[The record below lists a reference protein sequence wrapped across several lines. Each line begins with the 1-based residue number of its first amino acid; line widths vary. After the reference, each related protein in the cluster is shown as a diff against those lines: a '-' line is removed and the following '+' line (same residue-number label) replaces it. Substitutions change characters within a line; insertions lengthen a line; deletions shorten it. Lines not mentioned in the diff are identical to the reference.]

1 MTDARN
7 TLDHAT
13 PRSAASAEDP
23 ESTVTQPAPASV
35 SAAAPTYVLPE
46 TLLSDD
52 LTLLEAAQALAA
64 AGLRVLPLTSQP
76 TANKPGE
83 DASKNPGG
91 LLGRGWQNKSTTDPE
106 VIEKWFTEPDTT
118 TLEGVVTQT
127 DIYRWVPFDTL
138 GLGVHAGPDIL
149 IVDADNAQNIPER
162 FWDELEDA
170 PFQSSSTI
178 DHRRGH
184 YYFRP
189 RQGFHFGHTSAIPG
203 IDGMDSA
210 GEIRHG
216 NAIAVSAPSKH
227 RWASLGRAYR
237 WKRVGTIPEMSEELA
252 QWLES
257 RIDKVAWNG
266 TVIEVSEATLD
277 SITYFRENCTN
288 ASHPEIIDD
297 HVGFMRQ
304 QSDTKGLH
312 NAWLPG
318 LISLIEMALFGYVN
332 AADAIDAA
340 GDAFVALRTDDTRGG
355 NAKDQDGA
363 EREYIDQL
371 KWALGKAQAKY
382 ATHLEMLR
390 YDTEKYVRKHYV
402 TELPMTSLPP
412 LQASVLGVGTDAVM
426 SGIGVGDSP
435 GSELA
440 TTSSA
445 APAEMEARQLL
456 IDAALA
462 RFPTVDLDVLMSDP
476 PEPLVWL
483 EEGIIARGSYVGLT
497 AAAKAGKSILT
508 YWMAGH
514 WAMGRSAIDPMITFE
529 PPTILYLD
537 FENGDRWMHSTLTKM
552 GFASKDISEHLKIL
566 SYPDFHP
573 LNTRE
578 GAQEL
583 HALIEGINPDVIVID
598 TISRT
603 VDGDENDSKPWSD
616 LYRLTIMPIRKAY
629 PDATII
635 RLDHTGKD
643 PKQGARGSSQKMSD
657 IDTHWVLTAE
667 AGNRNNLTLDLE
679 RSRLGEHAESVQ
691 LRRVDSPLRHEL
703 NAGKSGTGAIAW
715 GPIHAVSSEVE
726 AVNIALDELDAPDDI
741 SNAKAKA
748 LLKAHGQNVNSEKVR
763 QALVLRKERPKTV
776 PDEMPKAL
784 E

>member
-7 TLDHAT
+7 TLDHST

-23 ESTVTQPAPASV
+23 ESAVTQPAPASV
-35 SAAAPTYVLPE
+35 SAAGPTYVLPE
-46 TLLSDD
+46 SLLSDD

-76 TANKPGE
+76 TGNKPGE

-118 TLEGVVTQT
+118 TLESVVTQT

-227 RWASLGRAYR
+227 FWASLGRAYR

-257 RIDKVAWNG
+257 RKDKVAWNG
-266 TVIEVSEATLD
+266 TDIEVAEATLD
-277 SITYFRENCTN
+277 SISYFRENCTN
-288 ASHPEIIDD
+288 ASHPEIVDE
-297 HVGFMRQ
+297 HVDFMRMQ
-304 QSDTKGLH
+304 ADMIGLH
-312 NAWLPG
+312 NAWLP
-318 LISLIEMALFGYVN
+318 SLIDLIQMSLCGYVN

-340 GDAFVALRTDDTRGG
+340 GDAFVALRSDDTRGG
-355 NAKDQDGA
+355 NWKNEDEAQ
-363 EREYIDQL
+363 REYIDLL
-371 KWALGKAQAKY
+371 KWALGKVQAKN
-382 ATHLEMLR
+382 ASQPEMLR
-390 YDTEKYVRKHYV
+390 YDTETYVREHYA
-402 TELPMTSLPP
+402 TELPMTNLPP
-412 LQASVLGVGTDAVM
+412 LQASVLGVGPAIVM
-426 SGIGVGDSP
+426 TGTGVGDSA

-440 TTSSA
+440 TTSNA
-445 APAEMEARQLL
+445 APAEMEAQQLL
-456 IDAALA
+456 IEAALA

-483 EEGIIARGSYVGLT
+483 EENIIARGSYVGLT

-514 WAMGRSAIDPMITFE
+514 WAMGRSAIDPTVTFE

-537 FENGDRWMHSTLTKM
+537 FENGTRWMHSTLTKM
-552 GFASKDISEHLKIL
+552 GFASKGISEHLKIL
-566 SYPDFHP
+566 AYPTFHP

-583 HALIEGINPDVIVID
+583 HAVIAGINPDVIVID
-598 TISRT
+598 TVSRII
-603 VDGDENDSKPWSD
+603 DGDENDSKPWSD
-616 LYRLTIMPIRKAY
+616 FYRLAIMPIRDAY

-691 LRRVDSPLRHEL
+691 LRRVDSPLGHVL

-763 QALVLRKERPKTV
+763 QALVLRKGRSETV
-776 PDEMPKAL
+776 PDETPKAL